1 MEQHLRDYH
10 ARRII
15 ADIYPFDYN
24 EKIYYITYPTAEFR
38 FYAEKVYI
46 DVYERAKEEN
56 IAADN
61 IIVMLDKYKL
71 WSEDEENKLSTIK
84 KELEDTKVALYE
96 NFFKD
101 EKRPI
106 YKKVISDLQVEY
118 NRLTLKKQT
127 MDCFTAEYTASSAR
141 QKFLIGAS
149 ILTPNKKRLWRRLS
163 DWDKEN
169 KIIDTA
175 MEHMIN
181 NYLNERDIRDLAKNE
196 PWKTIWSLQKRPQSI
211 FRKSVGDFTNE
222 QQSLSIWSVVYDN
235 IRKSTEQISELLIND
250 DDALDGW
257 MIVQKRKADVK
268 SGQAEVKQQIT
279 NEKISKAGEIFVM
292 ANSHDQIKK
301 VYEMNDFG
309 SKMAFKKR
317 MMQIQRDKI
326 VDEVNM
332 IETRERLVM
341 EANNLYAKGL
351 RGK

>member
-24 EKIYYITYPTAEFR
+24 GKIYYITYPTAEFK

-56 IAADN
+56 ISADN
-61 IIVMLDKYKL
+61 IIVMLDKYKI
-71 WSEDEENKLSTIK
+71 WSEDEENKLTKIK
-84 KELEDTKVALYE
+84 QELEDTKVALYE
-96 NFFKD
+96 NFFRD
-101 EKRPI
+101 EKRSI
-106 YKKVISDLQVEY
+106 YKKVISDLKAEQD
-118 NRLTLKKQT
+118 RLTLKKQA
-127 MDCFTAEYTASSAR
+127 MDCFTAEYAASSAR
-141 QKFLIGAS
+141 QKFLTGAS
-149 ILTPNKKRLWRRLS
+149 ILTYNKKRLWHRFT

-175 MEHMIN
+175 LEYIIQ
-181 NYLNERDIRDLAKNE
+181 NYLNERDIRDLAKND
-196 PWKTIWSLQKRPQSI
+196 PWKTVWSLQKKPQSI
-211 FRKSVGDFTNE
+211 FRKSVGDFTSE
-222 QQSLSIWSVVYDN
+222 QQSLSIWSIVYDN
-235 IRKSTEQISELLIND
+235 IRKSIEQPSESLIED

-257 MIVQKRKADVK
+257 MIIQKRKADVK
-268 SGQAEVKQQIT
+268 SGQTEVKQQIT

-351 RGK
+351 RDK